1 MAGLRASLASLRQM
15 RGLFQKR
22 IAAASRGLAS
32 AITSVQSLQEI
43 AAFGSNPGNLRM
55 FAHVPPGLD
64 AKPALVVALHGCTQ
78 SARDYAVVT
87 GWCDVADRHGS
98 VVIYPEQQILE

>member
-22 IAAASRGLAS
+22 IAAASRGQAS
-32 AITSVQSLQEI
+32 ATTTIASLPEI

-55 FAHVPPGLD
+55 FAHVPPELG
-64 AKPALVVALHGCTQ
+64 AKPALVVALHAERAGFRRWHRLVR
-78 SARDYAVVT
+78 SR
-87 GWCDVADRHGS
+87 
-98 VVIYPEQQILE
+98 